1 MVVPFSIA
9 TSKVNVSMMLKSIV
23 YFVCLSPSVLRMLGS
38 GLMTE
43 VVDGTTTTSTITR
56 PSMQRTEM
64 ESRESGIP
72 SLQSLSY

>member
-1 MVVPFSIA
+1 MY
-9 TSKVNVSMMLKSIV
+9 NMLSRFTV
-23 YFVCLSPSVLRMLGS
+23 QFVCSIPSVLRMRGS

-43 VVDGTTTTSTITR
+43 VVDGTTTTSTITL

-72 SLQSLSY
+72 FYSHLQ

>member
-1 MVVPFSIA
+1 MY
-9 TSKVNVSMMLKSIV
+9 NMMLKVTV
-23 YFVCLSPSVLRMLGS
+23 YFVCLSPSVLRMRGS
-38 GLMTE
+38 GLTTG

-72 SLQSLSY
+72 FYRHLQ

>member
-1 MVVPFSIA
+1 MH
-9 TSKVNVSMMLKSIV
+9 NMMLQFTV
-23 YFVCLSPSVLRMLGS
+23 YFVCLSPSVLRMRGS

-56 PSMQRTEM
+56 LSMQRTEV

-72 SLQSLSY
+72 FYSHLR

>member
-1 MVVPFSIA
+1 
-9 TSKVNVSMMLKSIV
+9 
-23 YFVCLSPSVLRMLGS
+23 MLGS
-38 GLMTE
+38 GSMTE

>member
-1 MVVPFSIA
+1 MY
-9 TSKVNVSMMLKSIV
+9 MMLKSIA
-23 YFVCLSPSVLRMLGS
+23 YFVCLLPSVLRMLGS
-38 GLMTE
+38 GSMTE

-56 PSMQRTEM
+56 PSMRRTEM